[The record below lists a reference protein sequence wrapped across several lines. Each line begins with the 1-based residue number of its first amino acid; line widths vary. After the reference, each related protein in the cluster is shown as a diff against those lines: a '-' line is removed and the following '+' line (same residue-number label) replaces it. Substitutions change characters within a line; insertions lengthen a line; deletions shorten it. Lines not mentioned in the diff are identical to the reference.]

1 MVKQKRKVNI
11 EQEVTEPL
19 SKVSKTDE
27 VILPDNHKTS
37 LQNMKKPDLLKYCKE
52 LEMKC
57 DALQDQI
64 RILGKE
70 KEGDKKTIDQLKESL
85 DILEMQNKLLKEQDE
100 NFEYH
105 CSDCDFESNCVHCFS
120 DHDHEEENDKVSQTN
135 NFTCYFCEDTFKT
148 QNCVMSHTKL
158 SHSDKVSHCIY
169 FLEGT
174 CRFGDRCWF
183 LHDEKFKECEPTF
196 TCNLCDS
203 AFKTKSKLMNHKK
216 LLHINSV
223 SKCSNDDK
231 NCKYGSEK
239 CWFLHSENVKQ
250 AFETARNVNTNLNI
264 ENSKRSTDN
273 NHADR

>member
-70 KEGDKKTIDQLKESL
+70 KEGDKKTIVQLKESL

-135 NFTCYFCEDTFKT
+135 NFTCYFCEDTFKR
-148 QNCVMSHTKL
+148 QNCVMRHTKFY
-158 SHSDKVSHCIY
+158 HSEKNSHCIH
-169 FLEGT
+169 FPKGT
-174 CRFGDRCWF
+174 CSFGD
-183 LHDEKFKECEPTF
+183 
-196 TCNLCDS
+196 
-203 AFKTKSKLMNHKK
+203 
-216 LLHINSV
+216 
-223 SKCSNDDK
+223 
-231 NCKYGSEK
+231 
-239 CWFLHSENVKQ
+239 
-250 AFETARNVNTNLNI
+250 
-264 ENSKRSTDN
+264 
-273 NHADR
+273 